1 MNIPS
6 VTAQEMKKIDDL
18 MVFEYG
24 MSILQMMENDAHSIA
39 HIAKTMLEGK
49 IYGKTIVVCAG
60 KGNNGAGG
68 IVAARHLYNCGAYVK
83 IILTHLE
90 NELGETAKIQLRPL
104 KALNMQ
110 IFKPDSSH
118 FDQLVELKSAD
129 LIIDALLGYSIQG
142 DPHSEVASAIYAIN
156 KADRPVLA
164 NDIPSGMN
172 PDTGAPYHPI
182 VRADV
187 TLTLALPKKGLLAP
201 QSQELVGKLY
211 LADIGIP
218 HDLYRYLRLEVPKD
232 LFAQNSIIAL

>member
-24 MSILQMMENDAHSIA
+24 
-39 HIAKTMLEGK
+39 
-49 IYGKTIVVCAG
+49 
-60 KGNNGAGG
+60 
-68 IVAARHLYNCGAYVK
+68 
-83 IILTHLE
+83 
-90 NELGETAKIQLRPL
+90 ETAKLKLRPL

-211 LADIGIP
+211 LAD
-218 HDLYRYLRLEVPKD
+218 
-232 LFAQNSIIAL
+232 